1 MKKPTEKETSKKLLK
16 FCRKNLSKI
25 GSTKSKK
32 KIERGRNL
40 NRDRNNFS
48 KLSVTRLS
56 KAVRHLRPKSS

>member
-1 MKKPTEKETSKKLLK
+1 MKKPTEKETTREPLK
-16 FCRKNLSKI
+16 SCKKNLSKI

-48 KLSVTRLS
+48 KLSVTRSS
-56 KAVRHLRPKSS
+56 KVVRHSRLKSS